1 MKNEPSRRKYFEI
14 SLSNYFN
21 NEIQNKFYENHI
33 DAIDSNI
40 EKAMEYYKNSSINKI
55 PEIERAIVELL
66 PFLLIDESEYVGD
79 YSFIQSAKDSKD
91 EAVVFIEFLIKNPFT
106 ASHILNS
113 IDEEYRYNVKYF
125 EDTHEYDSPVRI
137 DGKLQYDENGIVFK
151 KVKGPFSRDKAY
163 KVLENWRSTNVSRV
177 REWYSHCIPF
187 FKLKSALTAS
197 EHKPTNNSIFVH
209 GLVTL
214 FNREIN
220 LNSLISNH
228 FPPPKKD

>member
-1 MKNEPSRRKYFEI
+1 MRKSPTNNIFFY
-14 SLSNYFN
+14 SLSHNFN
-21 NEIQNKFYENHI
+21 HKTQIKFYENHI
-33 DAIDSNI
+33 DEIDLNI
-40 EKAMEYYKNSSINKI
+40 EKAMEYYNKSSIKKT
-55 PEIERAIVELL
+55 PEIKRAIIELL

-91 EAVVFIEFLIKNPFT
+91 EAVVFIEFLIKNPFI

-113 IDEEYRYNVKYF
+113 IDKEYNYNVKYF

-137 DGKLQYDENGIVFK
+137 DGKLQYDEKGIVFK
-151 KVKGPFSRDKAY
+151 KKKGPVSRDKAY

-197 EHKPTNNSIFVH
+197 EHKPTNNSKFVH